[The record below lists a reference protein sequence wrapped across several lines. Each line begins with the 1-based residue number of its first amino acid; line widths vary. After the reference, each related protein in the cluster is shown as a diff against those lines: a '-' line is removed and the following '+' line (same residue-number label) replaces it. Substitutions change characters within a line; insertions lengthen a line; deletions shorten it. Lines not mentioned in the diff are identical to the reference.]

1 MQAILLLHVD
11 VLMIRVHRVIDN
23 VVDIVVLR
31 RALLFALCLQ
41 LQLTANAI
49 VAILIHLIGH
59 VPAKACF

>member
-31 RALLFALCLQ
+31 GALLFVLCLQ

-49 VAILIHLIGH
+49 VAILIYLIGH

>member
-31 RALLFALCLQ
+31 GALLFALCLQ
-41 LQLTANAI
+41 LQLTSNAI
-49 VAILIHLIGH
+49 VSILIYLIGH
-59 VPAKACF
+59 VPAKASF